1 MSEDFLDVTNTAE
14 WDATDETTDLRTLP
28 DGAKFLVI
36 NGGWRGRIEVDGGV
50 KYVVVE
56 ETGKRVPI
64 TGEEGYIIEVLSDIP
79 QLHTAEKLTPE
90 LTDALDCMIKGGH
103 VTDSDIED
111 FCYENNLS
119 QGEVFHYIAVMMAPE
134 ECKRCKH
141 VDMFSSMPPCTACC
155 RAHTKDYFEEV

>member
-1 MSEDFLDVTNTAE
+1 MCDEFLGAMNTGE
-14 WDATDETTDLRTLP
+14 WNATDETTDLRTLP
-28 DGAKFLVI
+28 DGTKFLVT
-36 NGGWRGRIEVDGGV
+36 NGGWRGRIEVTGSG
-50 KYVVVE
+50 KYMVIE

-64 TGEEGYIIEVLSDIP
+64 TGKEGYIIEVLNNIP

-90 LTDALDCMIKGGH
+90 LIDALDCMIKGGH

-134 ECKRCKH
+134 GCKRCKH
-141 VDMFSSMPPCTACC
+141 VDMYSSMPPCTSCC
-155 RAHTKDYFEEV
+155 RAHTKDYFEEA